1 MNTTPAR
8 LCLLATALAA
18 GPASA
23 LSIAPAYGVIVCT
36 VAGTSGQYS
45 VRVQNTGAV
54 PLARADVTGVRLDAG
69 GHAAGEIGVS
79 LTDIAPGKYETAV
92 LARHGESAA
101 LVSIATYQSMNDQLV
116 REEELYAGKVAHVS
130 PGSALQYT
138 LAPLAT
144 RGWTVAYGTAQP
156 PALKTGAAV
165 LLAYPR
171 AAARRWKPARRRA
184 HADPRGAAE
193 PLPGTAPSLNR
204 PAQAPASRS
213 RSFSSA

>member
-1 MNTTPAR
+1 MPAGHG
-8 LCLLATALAA
+8 A
-18 GPASA
+18 GRRSRVGPEHR
-23 LSIAPAYGVIVCT
+23 PAYGVIVCT
-36 VAGTSGQYS
+36 EAGTSGQYS
-45 VRVQNTGAV
+45 ARAEHGVV

-69 GHAAGEIGVS
+69 GHAAGEIAVS
-79 LTDIAPGKYETAV
+79 VTDIPPGKYETAV

-101 LVSIATYQSMNDQLV
+101 LVSIATYQSINDQLV

>member
-171 AAARRWKPARRRA
+171 AAARRWKPARRR
-184 HADPRGAAE
+184 GAR
-193 PLPGTAPSLNR
+193 R
-204 PAQAPASRS
+204 PAWSR
-213 RSFSSA
+213 

>member
-45 VRVQNTGAV
+45 VRVQNTGA

-79 LTDIAPGKYETAV
+79 LTDIAPGNMKPPSWPATA
-92 LARHGESAA
+92 
-101 LVSIATYQSMNDQLV
+101 
-116 REEELYAGKVAHVS
+116 
-130 PGSALQYT
+130 
-138 LAPLAT
+138 
-144 RGWTVAYGTAQP
+144 
-156 PALKTGAAV
+156 
-165 LLAYPR
+165 
-171 AAARRWKPARRRA
+171 
-184 HADPRGAAE
+184 
-193 PLPGTAPSLNR
+193 NR
-204 PAQAPASRS
+204 PRWSASPHTNR
-213 RSFSSA
+213 